1 MKLLKKVG
9 IFIWTLLP
17 LIYLASFKDIEVE
30 ALERAYAVKECD
42 TNYLQI
48 REKDYQKRFDEGY
61 EKGFENG
68 AIATYHRAKAATF
81 DALMGALEEM
91 GVFDEEKGVKEE
103 VAKTALHRTIHQ
115 SSNKNEVHY

>member
-1 MKLLKKVG
+1 M
-9 IFIWTLLP
+9 
-17 LIYLASFKDIEVE
+17 ASFKDIEID
-30 ALERAYAVKECD
+30 ALDRAYAEKECD

-48 REKDYQKRFDEGY
+48 REKDYQKRYEEGY
-61 EKGFENG
+61 DKGFETG

-91 GVFDEEKGVKEE
+91 GVFDEEKRVKEE
-103 VAKTALHRTIHQ
+103 EVKTALHRTIHQ